1 MSEYEHALPFIVS
14 NFSVKKTGDFF
25 FVKKRN
31 EIEEQRRQAV
41 RLSCMPITQTM
52 GNNVSLVPDN
62 MQNL

>member
-14 NFSVKKTGDFF
+14 NFS
-25 FVKKRN
+25 VKKRN